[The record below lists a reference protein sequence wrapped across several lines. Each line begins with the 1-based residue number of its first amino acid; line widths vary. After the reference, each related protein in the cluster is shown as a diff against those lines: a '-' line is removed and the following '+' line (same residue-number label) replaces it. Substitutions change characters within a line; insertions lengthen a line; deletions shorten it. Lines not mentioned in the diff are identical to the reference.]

1 MINNNH
7 WQKISQNLWKI
18 RRPARYIGK
27 ELNSVYKEDAEVR
40 VALAFPD
47 TYEVGNSHYGLQIMY
62 SAINEVE
69 WANAERVY
77 MPERDMIEFLQSNNI
92 PLFTLE
98 SKSSLKEFDL
108 VGFTL
113 QYELSYTNILK
124 MLEMSNIEFL
134 SKNREEI
141 VIAGGPNAFKPE
153 PLADYIDLFVIGDGE
168 DVTLKLL
175 DLKRE
180 IKDKDNF
187 LKNASQIEGV
197 YVPKFFKP
205 ILFSDINPKVEKIV
219 KRAIVKDI
227 NKYNTKLIVPNV
239 EAVHHRA
246 TIEVMRGCDR
256 GCRFCFAGMIYRPV
270 RERAPEKLIEDCVR
284 LKNETGMKEIGLLS
298 LSTAD
303 YTGLQDFMELYLS
316 NSNLKDMSLSI
327 PSTRMDSFNLKI
339 AQDVSKN
346 KKSGLTFAPEA
357 ATQRLRDV
365 INKNITEED
374 IFNTASQARMAGWR
388 KIKLYF
394 MIGLPTETLDDV
406 REIGNLVKKIK
417 RIGFRDVNVTV
428 SVFIPQPHT
437 PFQYARQNGPEE
449 IKEKIRIIKDSTKKV
464 RGIKIRAN
472 YSFKTIVEGIFS
484 RGDREVGKLLLSAYK
499 NGALFDDWKEEFN
512 EEAWKKAIE
521 NTIDPDMYLGEIST
535 GRVLPWDFI
544 DTGITK
550 KFLISE
556 YKKAIEKGK
565 TTGDCRF
572 ENCKGCGICL
582 GEIKNVLVHPKY

>member
-1 MINNNH
+1 MIDKKD
-7 WQKISQNLWKI
+7 WKKVVENLWNI

-27 ELNSVYKEDAEVR
+27 ELNSVYKPDAEVR

-47 TYEVGNSHYGLQIMY
+47 TYEVGNSHYGLQIIY
-62 SAINEVE
+62 SIINDVS

-98 SKSSLKEFDL
+98 SKSSLKEFDML
-108 VGFTL
+108 GFTL

-124 MLEMSNIEFL
+124 MLEMSNIELL
-134 SKNREEI
+134 SKNRKEI

-153 PLADYIDLFVIGDGE
+153 PLADFIDLFVIGDGE
-168 DVTLKLL
+168 EPTLKLL
-175 DLKRE
+175 ELKRE
-180 IKDKDNF
+180 IRDKDEF
-187 LKNASQIEGV
+187 LKEASLIEGI
-197 YVPKFFKP
+197 YVPKFF
-205 ILFSDINPKVEKIV
+205 NPVFFTDLNPEVEKKV
-219 KRAIVKDI
+219 KRSILKDI
-227 NKYNTKLIVPNV
+227 NKYKINSIVPNV
-239 EAVHHRA
+239 EAVHHRG

-270 RERAPEKLIEDCVR
+270 REKTPENLISDCIH
-284 LKNETGMKEIGLLS
+284 LKNETGMKEVGLLS

-303 YTGLQDFMELYLS
+303 YTGLNDFMGLYFKTDQ
-316 NSNLKDMSLSI
+316 LKDLSLSI
-327 PSTRMDSFNLKI
+327 PSTRMDSFNLEI

-357 ATQRLRDV
+357 ATQRLRNV

-374 IFNTASQARMAGWR
+374 IYNTASQAKRAGWR

-394 MIGLPTETLDDV
+394 MIGLPTETIQDV
-406 REIGNLVKKIK
+406 EEIANLVKNIK

-437 PFQYARQNGPEE
+437 PFQYSRQNNIDEVR
-449 IKEKIRIIKDSTKKV
+449 EKISIIKDRTKKV

-472 YSFKTIVEGIFS
+472 YSYKTVVEGIFS
-484 RGDREVGKLLLSAYK
+484 RGDRKVGEILLKAYK

-512 EEAWKKAIE
+512 EEAWKDAIDS
-521 NTIDPDMYLGEIST
+521 TIDPNLYLSEIPLGKT
-535 GRVLPWDFI
+535 LPWDFI
-544 DTGITK
+544 DTGISK
-550 KFLISE
+550 NFLISE
-556 YKKAIEKGK
+556 YKKSVSAK
-565 TTGDCRF
+565 TTADCRF
-572 ENCKGCGICL
+572 DGCKGCGICVND
-582 GEIKNVLVHPKY
+582 IRNVLVHDK